1 MAGNKAISMLFSKSF
16 GYAVRSVLYIASLQ
30 NEKQYV
36 QLEEIS
42 SRLHLPKQFMG
53 RVLKNLAKE
62 KILTSTKGPKGG
74 FGISKEGLKTSLAK
88 ILEVT
93 DGNQLANCV
102 IKKKN
107 CNPLNPCPVHND
119 FSKIRSDLI
128 QLMSDL
134 TIAKLAKA
142 DHAEFVKS
150 LSEINGKTSG
160 KNSSN

>member
-1 MAGNKAISMLFSKSF
+1 LGKAISMLFSKSF
-16 GYAVRSVLYIASLQ
+16 GYAVRSVLYIASVQ

-42 SRLHLPKQFMG
+42 SKLHLPKQFMG
-53 RVLKNLAKE
+53 RILKNLAKE
-62 KILTSTKGPKGG
+62 KILTSIKGPKGG
-74 FGISKEGLKTSLAK
+74 FGISKEGLQTPLAR

-93 DGNQLANCV
+93 DGNQLGNCV

-119 FSKIRSDLI
+119 FSKIRADLI
-128 QLMSDL
+128 QLMSGL
-134 TIAKLAKA
+134 IIAKLVKG

-150 LSEINGKTSG
+150 LSEINGKTSR
-160 KNSSN
+160 KNSSK